1 MLANEYSIGLL
12 SMQSGTPL
20 PISIPR
26 AKGFDMGLVAVLETA
41 EHVATYAVHPA
52 HLE

>member
-1 MLANEYSIGLL
+1 MPGLVSL
-12 SMQSGTPL
+12 QTGPPL

-26 AKGFDMGLVAVLETA
+26 AQGYDMGMVAVLETA